1 LSRRRDNSS
10 RPRHPVV
17 RYQGKILDGRNR
29 LLACERAGVEPRF
42 EDFEG
47 DDAAALALVISR

>member
-1 LSRRRDNSS
+1 
-10 RPRHPVV
+10 
-17 RYQGKILDGRNR
+17 
-29 LLACERAGVEPRF
+29 LLACEKVGVEPRF